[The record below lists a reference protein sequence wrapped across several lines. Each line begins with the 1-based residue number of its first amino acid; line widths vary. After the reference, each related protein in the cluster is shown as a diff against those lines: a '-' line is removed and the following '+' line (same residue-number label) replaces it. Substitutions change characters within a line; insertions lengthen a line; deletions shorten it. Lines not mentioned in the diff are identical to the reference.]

1 MSHQIETRRTRPGS
15 GLWAVILC
23 AVAGMG
29 GAPFAE
35 AQSVSAPYSPDRIIV
50 RFRADTVTAARSQVL
65 AANGVDRDVELGVVP
80 GLERVK
86 LRPGRTVAETIAALR
101 SNPNVLYAEP
111 DYVVRKNVTPND
123 TSYGSLWGMANIKA
137 PTAWDTT
144 TGPAGLVVAIIDT
157 GIDRSHPDLADN
169 IWTNPGEAL
178 NGLDDDGNGYV
189 DDLNGWDFAYGD
201 NNPSDVDGHG
211 THTAGT
217 VGARGNNALGVVG
230 VNWQV
235 KLVALK
241 FLDDTGSGYTSNAIL
256 AMQYANR
263 MGIKV
268 SNNSWGGGG
277 FSQGMYDA
285 INASKANNH
294 LFIAAAGNSNVN
306 NDTTA
311 HYPSSYNLDNVI
323 SVASITST
331 DGRSSFSN
339 YGRTSVDLGAPGSSI
354 LSTTPGNTYS
364 SYSGTSMAT
373 PHVAGAAAMIVG
385 LRPTWTY
392 GQVRDAILRTARPI
406 TALSGITVTGGTLD
420 LAAAVA
426 YQPSTSPPVA
436 PTGLAATAASA
447 TQINLSWTDNSADES
462 GFKVERSTDGVN
474 FTQVGTTAAGVRTY
488 SATGLTASTN
498 YAFRVRAY
506 NANGDSAYSNA
517 ATATTQAAPT
527 IPAVPTLSGT
537 ASRRLATLSWTNVAN
552 ETGYRLSRATRSTS
566 GVCGTFSV
574 IKTLGVDV
582 TGTTDTRSNGG
593 AFCYAVQSYNS
604 VGTSARSNVVVL
616 VIPR

>member
-1 MSHQIETRRTRPGS
+1 MHHPLKSARS
-15 GLWAVILC
+15 GPTLRGLAIILSAC
-23 AVAGMG
+23 AGIVA
-29 GAPFAE
+29 APSTA
-35 AQSVSAPYSPDRIIV
+35 AQSVTAQRSADRVIV
-50 RFRADTVTAARSQVL
+50 RFKAESVATARSQAL
-65 AANGVDRDVELGVVP
+65 ATTGVDRDLVFAIVP

-86 LRPGRTVAETIAALR
+86 LRPGRTVDEAIAALR
-101 SNPNVLYAEP
+101 RNPNVLYAEP
-111 DYVVRKNVTPND
+111 DFIVRKIATPND
-123 TSYGSLWGMANIKA
+123 PSYGSLWGMSNIKA
-137 PTAWDTT
+137 PAAWDTT
-144 TGPAGLVVAIIDT
+144 TGPAGLVVAVLDT
-157 GIDRSHPDLADN
+157 GIDRSHPDLAQN
-169 IWTNPGEAL
+169 IWTNPGETL

-241 FLDDTGSGYTSNAIL
+241 FLDDTGSGYSSNAIL

-277 FSQGMYDA
+277 YSQALFDA

-294 LFIAAAGNSNVN
+294 LFIAAAGNSNIN
-306 NDTTA
+306 NDSTP

-331 DGRSSFSN
+331 DARSSFSN
-339 YGRTSVDLGAPGSSI
+339 YGATSVDLGAPGSGI

-373 PHVAGAAAMIVG
+373 PHVAGAAAMIAG
-385 LRPTWTY
+385 LRPAWTY
-392 GQVRDAILRTARPI
+392 GQVRDAILRTTRPLA
-406 TALSGITVTGGTLD
+406 ALSGLTVTGGTLD

-426 YQPSTSPPVA
+426 YQPVTTPPVA
-436 PTGLAATAASA
+436 PSSLVATAASA
-447 TQINLSWTDNSADES
+447 TQVNLSWTDNSSDEA
-462 GFKVERSTDGVN
+462 GFRIERSTDAVN
-474 FTQVGTTAAGVRTY
+474 FTQIGTTAAGGRTY
-488 SATGLTASTN
+488 GAAGLTASTA
-498 YAFRVRAY
+498 YTFRVRAY
-506 NANGDSAYSNA
+506 NANGDSAYSNS
-517 ATATTQAAPT
+517 ATATTLAAPT
-527 IPAVPTLSGT
+527 APAVPTLSGT
-537 ASRRLATLSWTNVAN
+537 ASRRLATLAWTNVAN
-552 ETGYRLSRATRSTS
+552 ETGYRVSRATRSSS

-574 IKTLGVDV
+574 IKTLGVNV

-593 AFCYAVQSYNS
+593 SFCYAVQSYNS